1 MEDPFAPIASQEEIV
16 LSVTQCIEY
25 VNFVIGRKTVVVEG
39 EITGYSVSQN
49 KWVFFSLRDEQ
60 GVIACFAMV
69 YQLSGRYEDG
79 MRVRIWGTPRLHQ
92 KSGKFSL
99 YIDRMEATGEGALKR
114 AFELT
119 KKQLE
124 KEGIFAQERKRALP
138 RMPKVI
144 GLIDSKESAAHTDFM
159 RILNQRW
166 RGISVHHIQ
175 VRVQGEGAVD
185 DIVKA
190 FEWFNEND
198 TGAEVIVM
206 IRGGGSLEDLAAF
219 NAEGVARAVFGSRLP
234 VVCGVGH
241 ERDESLADYAADMR
255 AATPTHAAS
264 LVVPDRQE
272 VGAQIGRYV
281 RTMVHAYESLLEW
294 ERHRVQQSARV
305 VFLTIERAAQHVHHC
320 IERIRNAF
328 RYREQEI
335 ARFQRELVTIH
346 THSARSLTSCIVR
359 RRESLA
365 SRTEMLR
372 AVSPMGVLERGYSLI
387 RKGGKVVDSVAA
399 LQEGENIDIVLHD
412 GQRNAR
418 ITQ

>member
-1 MEDPFAPIASQEEIV
+1 MQDPFAPQEEVV

-39 EITGYSVSQN
+39 EITGYSISQN

-60 GVIACFAMV
+60 GVIACFAMT
-69 YQLSGRYEDG
+69 YQLNARYEDG

-99 YIDRMEATGEGALKR
+99 YVDRIEATGEGALKR

-124 KEGIFAQERKRALP
+124 KEGIFAPERKRALP
-138 RMPKVI
+138 RIPRVI

-166 RGISVHHIQ
+166 CGVVVHHIQ
-175 VRVQGEGAVD
+175 VRVQGEGAVE

-190 FEWFNEND
+190 FEWFNEHD

-241 ERDESLADYAADMR
+241 ERDESLADYAADVR

-264 LVVPDRQE
+264 LVVPDRLE
-272 VGAQIGRYV
+272 VGAYIGRHI
-281 RTMVHAYESLLEW
+281 RTMVRAHEAFLEW

-305 VFLTIERAAQHVHHC
+305 VFLSIERAARHVQHC
-320 IERIRNAF
+320 IDRVFAALRHKEQDIIRFRQSAITLRISSLHSLETLLSRKK
-328 RYREQEI
+328 EG
-335 ARFQRELVTIH
+335 LV
-346 THSARSLTSCIVR
+346 SR
-359 RRESLA
+359 RA
-365 SRTEMLR
+365 MLY
-372 AVSPMGVLERGYSLI
+372 ALSPLGVLERGYSLI
-387 RKGGKVVDSVAA
+387 RKGDTIIDSVFA
-399 LQEGENIDIVLHD
+399 LQEGENVDIVLRD
-412 GQRNAR
+412 GQRSVR
-418 ITQ
+418 VIK